1 MTETKHAH
9 MTSITRFFA
18 YTAVPHDNI
27 NHCLMI
33 RNIQKNNAIIY
44 NVHWFITQMN
54 NVKHWING
62 KNDFR
67 KGLAKPAYL
76 PVLLLARAHP
86 DGTNGLCSLFA
97 RRVRTQG
104 YTGLASKILN
114 E

>member
-1 MTETKHAH
+1 
-9 MTSITRFFA
+9 
-18 YTAVPHDNI
+18 
-27 NHCLMI
+27 
-33 RNIQKNNAIIY
+33 
-44 NVHWFITQMN
+44 MN

-76 PVLLLARAHP
+76 PALARARP

-97 RRVRTQG
+97 RRARTQG
-104 YTGLASKILN
+104 YTGLASKILD